1 MCIAIPGKVIEIVDG
16 KGKVDF
22 SGNVVDVNVKLIDAK
37 VGDYVLVHAGCA
49 LEVLQKDKADELID
63 LFKELEDNFYK

>member
-49 LEVLQKDKADELID
+49 LEVLQKDKAEELID
-63 LFKELEDNFYK
+63 LFKELEENLWK